1 MSRALLVLAAAVVV
15 SISST
20 GCNKAPEEPL
30 KLEGNMLT
38 VSNVSDDEWTHV
50 EIWLN
55 RNFRMITPSI
65 PPGKRFQA
73 SLDTFVTGEGPHWT
87 YTTAEDL
94 GVNVL
99 YGGHYAT
106 ETFGVKALAARLS
119 RQFKVPWTF
128 LDHPTGL

>member
-1 MSRALLVLAAAVVV
+1 MSRALFAVAAVVLV
-15 SISST
+15 SIAST
-20 GCNKAPEEPL
+20 GCYKAPEEPL

-73 SLDTFVTGEGPHWT
+73 SLDTFVTGFGQRFNFKRMQVKDVRLMAKLPDGKPVELTMPFYAGGLEG
-87 YTTAEDL
+87 AF
-94 GVNVL
+94 
-99 YGGHYAT
+99 GG
-106 ETFGVKALAARLS
+106 KR
-119 RQFKVPWTF
+119 
-128 LDHPTGL
+128 